1 MYCQYT
7 KNKMLKFEL
16 KNAMQAY
23 EAKTGIRLTYD
34 ELAKITNISSDTL
47 KSIATRPDYNA
58 TLKMISEIA
67 LVLNIDPI
75 IYFKWELDK
84 NGEG

>member
-1 MYCQYT
+1 
-7 KNKMLKFEL
+7 MLKFEL